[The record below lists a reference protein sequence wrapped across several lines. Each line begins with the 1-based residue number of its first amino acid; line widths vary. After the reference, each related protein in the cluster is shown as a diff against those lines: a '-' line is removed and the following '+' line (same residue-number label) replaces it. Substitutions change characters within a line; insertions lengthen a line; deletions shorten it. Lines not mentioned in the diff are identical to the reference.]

1 MANVATYSLGCT
13 RHCISHRPLRNRQS
27 VRSAP
32 SAAPETG
39 RAARSTCLMA
49 VSAMAWS
56 LWSEKPR
63 LLPSNFW
70 GASRFSAQSSCG
82 ICCLVGKRLQKAV
95 AINKSW
101 QANKNGIKWTCI
113 CIFRMDA
120 KFGVNNHQ
128 PLSTIQAGN
137 TRHLDRWFCKNN
149 LKPQE
154 STNHYQGPI
163 ISIRT
168 QLTWILTNHVL
179 GKIEGPLRSAI

>member
-13 RHCISHRPLRNRQS
+13 RHCISHGPLRNRQS
-27 VRSAP
+27 VRSP

-49 VSAMAWS
+49 VSAMAWNF
-56 LWSEKPR
+56 WSEKPR

-70 GASRFSAQSSCG
+70 GPLDFPPNP
-82 ICCLVGKRLQKAV
+82 AV
-95 AINKSW
+95 ESVAWLGYAAKGAINKSW
-101 QANKNGIKWTCI
+101 QANKNGINWTCI

-137 TRHLDRWFCKNN
+137 TRHLDRWFCKKKP
-149 LKPQE
+149 KPQE
-154 STNHYQGPI
+154 STNQYQGPI
-163 ISIRT
+163 ISMRT
-168 QLTWILTNHVL
+168 QQTWILTNHVL
-179 GKIEGPLRSAI
+179 GKIEGPLRYAI